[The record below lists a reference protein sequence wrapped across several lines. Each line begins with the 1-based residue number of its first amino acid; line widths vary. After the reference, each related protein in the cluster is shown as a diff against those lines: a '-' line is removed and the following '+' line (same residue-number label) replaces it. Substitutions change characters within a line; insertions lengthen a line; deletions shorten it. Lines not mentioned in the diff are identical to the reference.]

1 MTTQPADEIVL
12 ALERPHPAL
21 WKYYIICA
29 VLTGPGILV
38 SLPYLYFRYHTLRY
52 RFDEEGIH
60 MKVGILFRREVNL
73 TYARIQDI
81 HLRSNFIQRWLGL
94 AVALSLLSVSAW
106 VAFGPGERECSFSLS
121 FMSGFASE
129 AMCRGGF
136 ATGAILVGLLVV
148 LAVRHAATR
157 DR

>member
-1 MTTQPADEIVL
+1 MAAQIQCVAGSRKAVAEPSRTTQLFAAVIAVAVGALVGVMIYRYPEGLHAPA
-12 ALERPHPAL
+12 
-21 WKYYIICA
+21 W
-29 VLTGPGILV
+29 
-38 SLPYLYFRYHTLRY
+38 
-52 RFDEEGIH
+52 
-60 MKVGILFRREVNL
+60 VGYMAASSFVFAGFCLFAAAADVPWL
-73 TYARIQDI
+73 
-81 HLRSNFIQRWLGL
+81 QRWLGL